1 MLRLTNDEVK
11 TILRWKKSTTNSN
24 LRLKKSTAKE
34 GEIESEQI
42 PWCQNVT
49 LKNNTIESDNMVMS
63 HFATSQED
71 NYFKGNMGGT
81 RKLPHAFTEQG
92 IYMNSFGKSPRLI
105 RV

>member
-1 MLRLTNDEVK
+1 MLRLTNDEAK
-11 TILRWKKSTTNSN
+11 II

-34 GEIESEQI
+34 SEVESEQTS
-42 PWCQNVT
+42 WCQNVT
-49 LKNNTIESDNMVMS
+49 LKNNTIESDNLVMS

-81 RKLPHAFTEQG
+81 RKLPHTFLD
-92 IYMNSFGKSPRLI
+92 NSFGKSPRLI